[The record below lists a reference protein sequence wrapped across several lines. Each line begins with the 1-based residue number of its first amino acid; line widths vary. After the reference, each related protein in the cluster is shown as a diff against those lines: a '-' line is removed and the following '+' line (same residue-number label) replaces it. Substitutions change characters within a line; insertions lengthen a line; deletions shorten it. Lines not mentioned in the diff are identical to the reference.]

1 MWCLVDATGKRLY
14 FKPNKSITFGRKK
27 ADIVLQNDESISRL
41 HASISVIPE
50 DFIPLD
56 GPTSICKLK
65 DLNSKYGTYILY
77 GEKTMEVT
85 ADEYIFKHNDVIRFG
100 LQHHL
105 YTIVSVPIIIVT
117 STLNVDDKSKLE
129 YLMGEIDGL
138 ISEEWTS
145 RCTYLTVSKATLT
158 EKVTCALAAAIPI
171 VTVAYWEQ
179 FKVAIDNNEEF
190 PGIKDFVPIISETLV
205 DKQKYL
211 LSPNVKRRTLFQ
223 NLIFVHF
230 STSQYKIYAK
240 IISMAG
246 GKSLL
251 YSKKHLTIKELCAP
265 NIIVLQY
272 PNYNETQSTESIL
285 PEYDSIFNAL
295 QANECKMISDSEIPL
310 SILHCSVEKYCNP
323 KYKFSKLLKRSQ
335 PKYHPSKI
343 LNLDTQDERSDLKIL
358 PKIISSIQ
366 LKSGHT
372 NVKHSV
378 LTTKI
383 IPETC
388 DNFDSQALAL
398 LDKDSIEQSMEEP
411 KCNNL
416 RIIEETK
423 DTFTDV
429 LTVEESEEI
438 MQPIGN
444 TNCIPETVDSSYS
457 DMSPKS
463 NQCFTHNIENLKTQ
477 QNRNTQ
483 DTEHTKKLVISKETL
498 LHKVT
503 ELDKNEDFELQN
515 PGLNDNENHNKVVS
529 QRKSS
534 NLVEIND
541 LQDEDVDQ
549 QMMNLSIEHNLQ
561 TAMNNNQDCSITDS
575 SISETLEEPQ
585 ESKRTRR
592 YFSDDSDTE
601 FLTSTKKKICL
612 KNSDIENTTKLQP
625 STFNSCIEEQKSSNT
640 LLGYNSSFLRNI
652 LNCKN
657 FKKVYNITPTRR
669 IGLKEMYVWNSD
681 T

>member
-1 MWCLVDATGKRLY
+1 GKRLY

-285 PEYDSIFNAL
+285 PEYDSI
-295 QANECKMISDSEIPL
+295 S
-310 SILHCSVEKYCNP
+310 
-323 KYKFSKLLKRSQ
+323 
-335 PKYHPSKI
+335 
-343 LNLDTQDERSDLKIL
+343 
-358 PKIISSIQ
+358 
-366 LKSGHT
+366 
-372 NVKHSV
+372 
-378 LTTKI
+378 
-383 IPETC
+383 
-388 DNFDSQALAL
+388 
-398 LDKDSIEQSMEEP
+398 
-411 KCNNL
+411 
-416 RIIEETK
+416 
-423 DTFTDV
+423 
-429 LTVEESEEI
+429 
-438 MQPIGN
+438 
-444 TNCIPETVDSSYS
+444 
-457 DMSPKS
+457 
-463 NQCFTHNIENLKTQ
+463 
-477 QNRNTQ
+477 
-483 DTEHTKKLVISKETL
+483 
-498 LHKVT
+498 
-503 ELDKNEDFELQN
+503 
-515 PGLNDNENHNKVVS
+515 
-529 QRKSS
+529 
-534 NLVEIND
+534 
-541 LQDEDVDQ
+541 
-549 QMMNLSIEHNLQ
+549 
-561 TAMNNNQDCSITDS
+561 MNNNQDCSITDS

-669 IGLKEMYVWNSD
+669 IGLKEMYVWN
-681 T
+681 